1 MADQRPLSGRKV
13 IVASA
18 ISLSAGIIGTLVGKI
33 FGTALQTT
41 PAWVGPAIFIGSIAL
56 LLVGALCCLPQF
68 VKLRL
73 QIMGQRPNNSFKPTP
88 LRSGVRHGR
97 KSLPCLPPALR
108 YAA

>member
-33 FGTALQTT
+33 FVTALQTT

-56 LLVGALCCLPQF
+56 VLIGALLLPAAIREI
-68 VKLRL
+68 KAT
-73 QIMGQRPNNSFKPTP
+73 N
-88 LRSGVRHGR
+88 HG
-97 KSLPCLPPALR
+97 PA
-108 YAA
+108 A

>member
-56 LLVGALCCLPQF
+56 VLVGALLLPAAI
-68 VKLRL
+68 RG
-73 QIMGQRPNNSFKPTP
+73 IMATN
-88 LRSGVRHGR
+88 HG
-97 KSLPCLPPALR
+97 PA
-108 YAA
+108 A

>member
-13 IVASA
+13 IVVSA

-56 LLVGALCCLPQF
+56 VLVGALLLPAAGREI
-68 VKLRL
+68 KA
-73 QIMGQRPNNSFKPTP
+73 TP
-88 LRSGVRHGR
+88 HG
-97 KSLPCLPPALR
+97 PA
-108 YAA
+108 A